1 MSFILHIETGA
12 GNCSVCVSENERLLS
27 CVELNQENIHAEK
40 LIPFCDEAL
49 LQATLKYSDL
59 HAVSVSCGPGSYTG
73 LRIGVSAAKGFCYTL
88 NIPLISVPSL
98 EALAQGMSTSNDNA
112 ELLIPMIDARR
123 MEVYAAVYN
132 NQLQLLH
139 DAQPVV
145 VTENQF
151 QEFTTGKKVA
161 FGGDGMPKC
170 KLLLADHNHAYFCDD
185 ISQSAKH
192 LIMPAYRRYVNKEFA
207 DVAYFEP
214 FYLKTFQPGPKRSS

>member
-1 MSFILHIETGA
+1 MAFLLHIETSA
-12 GNCSVCVSENERLLS
+12 SNCSVCVSENDHLLT
-27 CVELNQENIHAEK
+27 CVELNQDNIHAEK

-49 LQATLKYSDL
+49 LQASLKYSDL
-59 HAVSVSCGPGSYTG
+59 HAISVSSGPGSYTG

-88 NIPLISVPSL
+88 EIPLIAVPTL
-98 EALAQGMSTSNDNA
+98 EALAQGMSACSDNS

-132 NQLQLLH
+132 NQLQLLQ
-139 DAQPVV
+139 DAHPVV

-151 QEFTTGKKVA
+151 QEFTDDKQVA

-170 KLLLADHNHAYFCDD
+170 KSLLVDHNHAYFCDT

-192 LIMPAYRRYVNKEFA
+192 LIAPAYRRYVNNEFA

>member
-1 MSFILHIETGA
+1 
-12 GNCSVCVSENERLLS
+12 
-27 CVELNQENIHAEK
+27 
-40 LIPFCDEAL
+40 
-49 LQATLKYSDL
+49 
-59 HAVSVSCGPGSYTG
+59 

-88 NIPLISVPSL
+88 NIPLIAVPSL

-123 MEVYAAVYN
+123 MEVYAAIYN

-151 QEFTTGKKVA
+151 QEFTAGKKVA

-170 KLLLADHNHAYFCDD
+170 KSLLADHNHAYFCDD

-192 LIMPAYRRYVNKEFA
+192 LIAPAYRRYVNKEFA

>member
-49 LQATLKYSDL
+49 LQASLKYSDL
-59 HAVSVSCGPGSYTG
+59 HAVSVSSGPGSYTG

-88 NIPLISVPSL
+88 NIPLIAVPSL
-98 EALAQGMSTSNDNA
+98 DALAQAMSTSNDNA

-151 QEFTTGKKVA
+151 QEFTAGKKVA

-170 KLLLADHNHAYFCDD
+170 KSLLADHNHACFCDD

-192 LIMPAYRRYVNKEFA
+192 LIPPAYRRYVNKEFA